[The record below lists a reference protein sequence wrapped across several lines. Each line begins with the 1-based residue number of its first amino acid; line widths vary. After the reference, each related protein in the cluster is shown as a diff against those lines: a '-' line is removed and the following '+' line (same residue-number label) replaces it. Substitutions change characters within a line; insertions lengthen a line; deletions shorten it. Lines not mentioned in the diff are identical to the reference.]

1 MVKTWRLAHLCFIE
15 IPFVNDISIST
26 EYKPYEKCCCCKSF
40 LEFSLIER
48 HHFFRKPSF
57 WIDLQ
62 LCINH
67 LMGGRVQLQMRKE
80 QQRKGHQG
88 WWTEI
93 KHKILVLLEA
103 IKVKRFTTENN
114 LINCSIIKRMLQIFS
129 VIWFLDI

>member
-1 MVKTWRLAHLCFIE
+1 MISFFYDKILKIKLFVLHWG
-15 IPFVNDISIST
+15 PFHQWHFNIHWIQALWKMLLLQ
-26 EYKPYEKCCCCKSF
+26 E
-40 LEFSLIER
+40 LIER

-57 WIDLQ
+57 WTDLQ
-62 LCINH
+62 HCINH

-114 LINCSIIKRMLQIFS
+114 LINCSIIKRMMQIFS
-129 VIWFLDI
+129 VIWFLNI